1 MVITTQKTNKK
12 MKKFNKIVGSFLV
25 IVSIVSCIA
34 SYFNVLLLSAI
45 TLTLAIFVCAIAMVQ
60 EYYYGSDNEYDPGVF
75 WIIYSVIGI
84 LVGATVKCAIKLEI
98 LEDTFSQPLMM
109 GVLIMVMPM
118 FGVFFGM
125 IGRMLFKS
133 SPFIK

>member
-1 MVITTQKTNKK
+1 
-12 MKKFNKIVGSFLV
+12 MKKFNKIVGSLLV
-25 IVSIVSCIA
+25 IVSILSCLA
-34 SYFNVLLLSAI
+34 SYFNVAVLSAI
-45 TLTLAIFVCAIAMVQ
+45 TLALAIFACAIAMVQ
-60 EYYYGSDNEYDPGVF
+60 EYSYGSDNEYDPGIF

-98 LEDTFSQPLMM
+98 IEDVFSQHLMM
-109 GVLIMVMPM
+109 GILIMVMPM